1 VLAPVSPIV
10 MLLFAFVDLKVSS
23 ISVPYFH
30 WPTLLKY
37 LYWLDS
43 EPSRISHI
51 HNHENPTKPAFRL
64 TSLAATNYGK
74 SRREAGYPA
83 GAELHP
89 SSDSITTE

>member
-1 VLAPVSPIV
+1 MLAAVSPIV

-43 EPSRISHI
+43 EPLEYRI
-51 HNHENPTKPAFRL
+51 F
-64 TSLAATNYGK
+64 
-74 SRREAGYPA
+74 
-83 GAELHP
+83 
-89 SSDSITTE
+89 ITTKTPLSQLSG